1 MCWFT
6 IATLISFKVKGLR
19 WTKWVWGPCGR
30 RGLNEGTRFWR
41 CCFLFFSFV
50 STWIYRDIGTCVFLT
65 VFVSYQVCDSK
76 MDYNSEFSNSPSLK
90 ISSSFQKLL
99 GAFGRIDK
107 LYSLSEL
114 LQGIPSD
121 LQEEHSCFHYPNQE
135 VHGDALQVLPFPENN
150 RLPNRRQSSVILRFR
165 IDVIF
170 LRNRSGYQGLC
181 FVSSMISHSRNINP
195 ESKGLGG
202 QTFCRFT

>member
-1 MCWFT
+1 MRLPHSFRVIPGLWFEDGLQQW
-6 IATLISFKVKGLR
+6 IFELAVVK
-19 WTKWVWGPCGR
+19 
-30 RGLNEGTRFWR
+30 
-41 CCFLFFSFV
+41 
-50 STWIYRDIGTCVFLT
+50 
-65 VFVSYQVCDSK
+65 
-76 MDYNSEFSNSPSLK
+76 LK
-90 ISSSFQKLL
+90 ISSNFQKLL

-181 FVSSMISHSRNINP
+181 FVSSMISHSRNIYWVLCSWKVLN
-195 ESKGLGG
+195 
-202 QTFCRFT
+202 RR